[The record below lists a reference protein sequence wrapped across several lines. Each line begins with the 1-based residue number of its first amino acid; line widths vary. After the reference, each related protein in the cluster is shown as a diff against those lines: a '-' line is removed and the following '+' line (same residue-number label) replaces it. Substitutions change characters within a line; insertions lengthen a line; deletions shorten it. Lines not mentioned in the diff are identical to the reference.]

1 MTAGTQ
7 HRMIPAADKVA
18 IRQMLDR
25 MREAWADG
33 DGSALASL
41 FTEDAR
47 YVEAPGIRRTGRQAI
62 ADSHQKIFGTFFAH
76 TRLGESYPVELQP
89 VTPDVVLIHASGS
102 VLFPG
107 ESEQRV
113 PPNGLMSMVAVREGG
128 TWRLVLF
135 HNTPT
140 GRARTFRF
148 ARRYLI
154 SRLSQAWAEA
164 RKARAHML
172 REKQENMAK
181 WTGPENHVLNARLA
195 RGRCRPRCTTA
206 GQRRPGWQTRLRLF
220 HRPGFPGLG
229 GDFDANAAPGAAA

>member
-7 HRMIPAADKVA
+7 HRMIPAADKAA

-47 YVEAPGIRRTGRQAI
+47 YVE
-62 ADSHQKIFGTFFAH
+62 
-76 TRLGESYPVELQP
+76 
-89 VTPDVVLIHASGS
+89 
-102 VLFPG
+102 
-107 ESEQRV
+107 
-113 PPNGLMSMVAVREGG
+113 
-128 TWRLVLF
+128 
-135 HNTPT
+135 
-140 GRARTFRF
+140 
-148 ARRYLI
+148 
-154 SRLSQAWAEA
+154 
-164 RKARAHML
+164 AHML